1 MLCTCNT
8 AFAGLLILCYELTAK
23 NVQCV
28 IDKES
33 HDSFFFFFFKTIL
46 FTRRSLTL
54 LTVLITLTL
63 YLLLTLLILILT
75 QIMHTLHYDTCIT
88 ILLTLI

>member
-1 MLCTCNT
+1 MIIDDSYQYHMRLNT
-8 AFAGLLILCYELTAK
+8 NYHAL
-23 NVQCV
+23 
-28 IDKES
+28 
-33 HDSFFFFFFKTIL
+33 SFFFFFNQFYLQDDHI
-46 FTRRSLTL
+46 TL
-54 LTVLITLTL
+54 LTALITLTL